1 MARMRCMASDA
12 ICDALRSFILRII
25 SSLRRRTSAFSRCCC
40 SYLRRAA
47 SCGSRSGFGDGWR
60 GGREAGAG
68 AVGALKG
75 GKARGMFACRAEGGG
90 GVYSADAFVVAGGGA
105 VAGAAEALSGG
116 EEYEGSSGTVE
127 DARPA
132 CFWLASSSF

>member
-1 MARMRCMASDA
+1 
-12 ICDALRSFILRII
+12 
-25 SSLRRRTSAFSRCCC
+25 
-40 SYLRRAA
+40 
-47 SCGSRSGFGDGWR
+47 
-60 GGREAGAG
+60 
-68 AVGALKG
+68 
-75 GKARGMFACRAEGGG
+75 MFACRAEGGG